1 MYAQPSRGI
10 RDMDELFN
18 GVIDSMELVIG
29 RAEATALELKGLLEF
44 IVTLYKLE
52 EEEQFF
58 LELIAKL
65 DEMLVV

>member
-1 MYAQPSRGI
+1 
-10 RDMDELFN
+10 MDELFN